1 MKNKDKLVAS
11 HVKTHNLDFNHCYTT
26 KVVKSLKE
34 EICNPSQLRIWE
46 LDHQHI
52 KSKQAPNLNPRL
64 IFGGTI
70 PHWFFLTLDKLVP
83 SNVPN
88 FQMKRVLIERL
99 LFAPLFHAWT
109 LYVLARLEVSC
120 HGKTH
125 KQAVGNLYQV
135 WAPIV
140 RANWQWLTVPM
151 LLNIV
156 FVPSMLLIDTKGKIR
171 SACPVSCICD
181 QHHRP
186 SNNHPM
192 SASQIFRGAVDR
204 TQNGG
209 PPVIRVARCSI

>member
-1 MKNKDKLVAS
+1 MDDPLPMMS
-11 HVKTHNLDFNHCYTT
+11 GF
-26 KVVKSLKE
+26 E
-34 EICNPSQLRIWE
+34 SQRGIL
-46 LDHQHI
+46 
-52 KSKQAPNLNPRL
+52 RL

-109 LYVLARLEVSC
+109 LYVLARLE
-120 HGKTH
+120 GKTH

-156 FVPSMLLIDTKGKIR
+156 FVPSMLRSVVSSLIAFFWI
-171 SACPVSCICD
+171 
-181 QHHRP
+181 
-186 SNNHPM
+186 
-192 SASQIFRGAVDR
+192 IFIANKRRQAQARDRGENR
-204 TQNGG
+204 Q
-209 PPVIRVARCSI
+209 